1 MRTSPVLD
9 GAGNQIQME
18 LDVNRF
24 KEAFRSA
31 SRLNQ
36 MIALLFIELGA
47 TIALPAQSPNPVSFF
62 PSSGSGSEQE
72 FVATYSS
79 PGGVTDV
86 QSLTL
91 FIMNGIAPGTRSE
104 WSADQCILTY
114 RVSSGVIQLVQD
126 SGGNFLSTTATA
138 ETAQTVSNSQ
148 CSVLA
153 NLSSATMAGNSVT
166 VKLFVA
172 FSAEFRGAKQVYLS
186 VDGKEGTHDTDPP
199 TEVGTYNVTAS
210 VSSVFVSPS
219 SGSGSEQTFT
229 AIYSDVT
236 SQIQSVFLNLKSAGN
251 NTVAANACKLRY
263 DFGSTDI
270 FLVNDAGTNYG
281 TPITSGSP
289 AVLSN
294 SQCTLFGVGTYATT
308 FGNNVIAYFRVSF
321 SPEFVGKKE
330 ITLGGVD
337 QTGVPT
343 FSNLS
348 RGTYTVTSPFL
359 GASQTFTLSSTPVS
373 IAAAGASANSTI
385 TLSSNGE
392 FNGSVALT
400 CAVISP
406 GGSVYQPTCQIV
418 APRIVWLGTA
428 ASATLVI
435 NTTAASASTLHSPA
449 KQLSVFYSSI
459 TIAVLFIFRP
469 RIRWKW
475 QTLFHLL
482 IFGIVFGAAVGCGS
496 ISNPVIGPTGSGT
509 VSSGTTAG
517 DYIVAVTGTSGSITA
532 TTAVRVTV
540 KSAFE

>member
-1 MRTSPVLD
+1 MVSFSVLVRVPSFRF
-9 GAGNQIQME
+9 ASKLSQMM
-18 LDVNRF
+18 V
-24 KEAFRSA
+24 
-31 SRLNQ
+31 
-36 MIALLFIELGA
+36 LLFAALGA
-47 TIALPAQSPNPVSFF
+47 TIAVLAQSANLASLS

-86 QSLTL
+86 QSVSLY
-91 FIMNGIAPGTRSE
+91 IMNGVAPGSRSG
-104 WSADQCILTY
+104 WSADQCILNY
-114 RVSSGVIQLVQD
+114 KISSGVIQLAQD
-126 SGGNFLSTTATA
+126 VGGAFLSTTATA
-138 ETAQTVSNSQ
+138 GTAQTVSNSQ

-153 NLSSATMAGNSVT
+153 NLSSATIAGNSVT
-166 VKLFVA
+166 VSLFVA
-172 FSAEFRGAKQVYLS
+172 FSAEFSGAKQLYLS
-186 VDGKEGTHDTDPP
+186 ADGKEGTHDTDPP

-229 AIYSDVT
+229 AIYSAVT
-236 SQIQSVFLNLKSAGN
+236 SQIKSVFLNLKSAGN

-281 TPITSGSP
+281 SPITSGSS

-308 FGNNVIAYFRVSF
+308 FGNNAIAYFRVSF
-321 SPEFVGKKE
+321 SPEFVGEKE

-348 RGTYTVTSPFL
+348 RGTYTVTSPSL
-359 GASQTFTLSSTPVS
+359 GASQTLTLSSTPVS
-373 IAAAGASANSTI
+373 IAAVGASANSTI

-392 FNGSVALT
+392 FNRSVALT

-406 GGSVYQPTCQIV
+406 GGSVYQPTCQIA

-449 KQLSVFYSSI
+449 KQLSVFYSTI
-459 TIAVLFIFRP
+459 TIAVLFIFRS
-469 RIRWKW
+469 RIWWKW
-475 QTLFHLL
+475 QTLLHLL
-482 IFGIVFGAAVGCGS
+482 IFGIVFGAAIGCGS
-496 ISNPVIGPTGSGT
+496 ISNPIIEPTGSGT
-509 VSSGTTAG
+509 VNSGTTAG
-517 DYIVAVTGTSGSITA
+517 DYIVAVTGTSGSITV

-540 KSAFE
+540 K

>member
-1 MRTSPVLD
+1 MTKFSVLVDGRWSSSTSKLGRMVAILFL
-9 GAGNQIQME
+9 GFVAAVTLHAQI
-18 LDVNRF
+18 
-24 KEAFRSA
+24 S
-31 SRLNQ
+31 
-36 MIALLFIELGA
+36 
-47 TIALPAQSPNPVSFF
+47 TPVSVS
-62 PSSGSGSEQE
+62 PASGSGSEQA
-72 FVATYSS
+72 FVATYTDLN
-79 PGGVTDV
+79 GVTDV
-86 QSLTL
+86 QSASLY
-91 FIMNGIAPGTRSE
+91 IMNGVTPGSGSG
-104 WSADQCILTY
+104 WSANECILNY
-114 RVSSGVIQLVQD
+114 KISSGVIQLAQD
-126 SGGNFLSTTATA
+126 AGGAFLSTTATA
-138 ETAQTVSNSQ
+138 GTAQTVSNSQ
-148 CSVLA
+148 CTVLA
-153 NLSSATMAGNSVT
+153 NLSSATIAGNSVT
-166 VKLFVA
+166 VRLFVA
-172 FSAEFRGAKQVYLS
+172 FSAEFRGAKQLYLS
-186 VDGKEGTHDTDPP
+186 ADGKEGTHDTDPP

-229 AIYSDVT
+229 AIYSSVT
-236 SQIQSVFLNLKSAGN
+236 SQIKSVFLNLKSTGN

-281 TPITSGSP
+281 SPITSGSS
-289 AVLSN
+289 AGLSN

-348 RGTYTVTSPFL
+348 RGTYTVTSPSL
-359 GASQTFTLSSTPVS
+359 DASQTLTLSSTPVS
-373 IAAAGASANSTI
+373 IAAAGASANSAI

-406 GGSVYQPTCQIV
+406 GESVYQPTCQIA
-418 APRIVWLGTA
+418 APRIVWLETA

-475 QTLFHLL
+475 QTLLHLL
-482 IFGIVFGAAVGCGS
+482 IFGIVFGAAIGCGS
-496 ISNPVIGPTGSGT
+496 ISNPVSEPTGSGT
-509 VSSGTTAG
+509 VNSGTIAG

-540 KSAFE
+540 K

>member
-1 MRTSPVLD
+1 M
-9 GAGNQIQME
+9 
-18 LDVNRF
+18 NRL
-24 KEAFRSA
+24 KEAFRSV
-31 SRLNQ
+31 SKLSQ
-36 MIALLFIELGA
+36 MIALLFALLGA
-47 TIALPAQSPNPVSFF
+47 TIALEAQSPGRVSFS

-79 PGGVTDV
+79 SGSVMDV

-91 FIMNGIAPGTRSE
+91 FIMNGVAPGTSSE

-114 RVSSGVIQLVQD
+114 SVSSGVIQLVQD
-126 SGGNFLSTTATA
+126 SGGKFLSTTATA

-153 NLSSATMAGNSVT
+153 NLSSATIAGNSVT
-166 VKLFVA
+166 VRLFVA
-172 FSAEFRGAKQVYLS
+172 FSAEFRGAKQLYLS
-186 VDGKEGTHDTDPP
+186 ADGKEGMHGTDLP

-210 VSSVFVSPS
+210 VSSLFVSPS

-236 SQIQSVFLNLKSAGN
+236 SQIESVFLNLKSAGN

-281 TPITSGSP
+281 SPITSGSP

-294 SQCTLFGVGTYATT
+294 SQCTLFGVGTYATA
-308 FGNNVIAYFRVSF
+308 FGNSVVVYFRVSF
-321 SPEFVGKKE
+321 SPGFVGKKE

-337 QTGVPT
+337 QTGVST

-348 RGTYTVTSPFL
+348 RGTYTVTSPSL
-359 GASQTFTLSSTPVS
+359 GASQTLTLSGTPVS

-385 TLSSNGE
+385 TLSSNRE
-392 FNGSVALT
+392 FDGSVALT
-400 CAVISP
+400 CVVITP
-406 GGSVYQPTCQIV
+406 GGSVYQPTCQIA
-418 APRIVWLGTA
+418 APRTVWLGTT

-435 NTTAASASTLHSPA
+435 NTKAASASALQSHA
-449 KQLSVFYSSI
+449 KQLFVFYNSI

-469 RIRWKW
+469 RSRWKW
-475 QTLFHLL
+475 QTLLHSL
-482 IFGIVFGAAVGCGS
+482 IFGIVFGAAIGCGS
-496 ISNPVIGPTGSGT
+496 ISNPVIEPTGSGT
-509 VSSGTTAG
+509 VNSGTTAG

-532 TTAVRVTV
+532 TTAVPVTV
-540 KSAFE
+540 K

>member
-1 MRTSPVLD
+1 MTKFSVLVDGRWSSSTSKLGRMVAILFL
-9 GAGNQIQME
+9 GLVAAVTLHAQI
-18 LDVNRF
+18 
-24 KEAFRSA
+24 S
-31 SRLNQ
+31 
-36 MIALLFIELGA
+36 
-47 TIALPAQSPNPVSFF
+47 TPVSVS
-62 PSSGSGSEQE
+62 PASGSGSEQA
-72 FVATYSS
+72 FVATYTD
-79 PGGVTDV
+79 PNGVTDV
-86 QSLTL
+86 QSVSLY
-91 FIMNGIAPGTRSE
+91 IMNGVAPGSGSG
-104 WSADQCILTY
+104 WSANECILNY
-114 RVSSGVIQLVQD
+114 KIRSGVIQLAQD
-126 SGGNFLSTTATA
+126 VGGAFLSTTATA
-138 ETAQTVSNSQ
+138 GTAQTVSNSQ

-153 NLSSATMAGNSVT
+153 NLSSATIAGNSVT
-166 VKLFVA
+166 VRLFVA
-172 FSAEFRGAKQVYLS
+172 FSAEFRGAKQLYLS
-186 VDGKEGTHDTDPP
+186 ADGKEGTHDTDPP

-229 AIYSDVT
+229 AIYSGVA
-236 SQIQSVFLNLKSAGN
+236 SQIKSVFLNLKSGGN

-281 TPITSGSP
+281 SPITSGSHS
-289 AVLSN
+289 VLSN

-308 FGNNVIAYFRVSF
+308 FGNNAIAYFRVSF
-321 SPEFVGKKE
+321 SPEFVGEKE

-348 RGTYTVTSPFL
+348 RGTYTVTSPSL
-359 GASQTFTLSSTPVS
+359 GASQTLTLSSTPVS

-392 FNGSVALT
+392 FNRSVALT

-406 GGSVYQPTCQIV
+406 GGSVYRPTCQIA

-459 TIAVLFIFRP
+459 TIAVLFIFRL

-475 QTLFHLL
+475 QTLLHLL
-482 IFGIVFGAAVGCGS
+482 IFGIVFGAAIGCGS
-496 ISNPVIGPTGSGT
+496 ISNPIIEPTGSGT
-509 VSSGTTAG
+509 VNSGTTAG

-532 TTAVRVTV
+532 TTAVRVIV
-540 KSAFE
+540 K